1 MNTSNIK
8 KYAPVARKQFRDA
21 VMQKLTTLG
30 IEADKKG
37 NLQIAQATDL
47 GDSVRSRWIS
57 NWRHAVSVWS
67 SEQISRATTCW
78 WNTLLTPGLT
88 ASALFAI
95 WSCMAILIMV
105 SVCCLT
111 RRWKGVLRFWIMCR
125 KWLMLWGWTKRVWW
139 R

>member
-47 GDSVRSRWIS
+47 ETRFAMASSRWT
-57 NWRHAVSVWS
+57 N
-67 SEQISRATTCW
+67 
-78 WNTLLTPGLT
+78 P
-88 ASALFAI
+88 
-95 WSCMAILIMV
+95 
-105 SVCCLT
+105 
-111 RRWKGVLRFWIMCR
+111 
-125 KWLMLWGWTKRVWW
+125 
-139 R
+139 

>member
-47 GDSVRSRWIS
+47 GDRCVMVSSRWI
-57 NWRHAVSVWS
+57 NHW
-67 SEQISRATTCW
+67 
-78 WNTLLTPGLT
+78 LT
-88 ASALFAI
+88 S
-95 WSCMAILIMV
+95 
-105 SVCCLT
+105 
-111 RRWKGVLRFWIMCR
+111 
-125 KWLMLWGWTKRVWW
+125 
-139 R
+139 

>member
-47 GDSVRSRWIS
+47 GDQVRYGQFSLDKS
-57 NWRHAVSVWS
+57 
-67 SEQISRATTCW
+67 
-78 WNTLLTPGLT
+78 
-88 ASALFAI
+88 
-95 WSCMAILIMV
+95 LI
-105 SVCCLT
+105 
-111 RRWKGVLRFWIMCR
+111 
-125 KWLMLWGWTKRVWW
+125 
-139 R
+139 